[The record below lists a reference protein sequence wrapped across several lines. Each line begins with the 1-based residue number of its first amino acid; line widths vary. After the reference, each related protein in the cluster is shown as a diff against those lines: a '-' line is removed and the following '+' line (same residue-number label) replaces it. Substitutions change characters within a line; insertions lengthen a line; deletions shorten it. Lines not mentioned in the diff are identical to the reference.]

1 MKSSGVLIIDN
12 YYCAFYSGC
21 KVLEM
26 GLFYNYF
33 STNKRVISKYNH
45 KDLNIKHSSL
55 FFNEPHLLGI
65 SSLVELIIDICQCE
79 FDLGCEVLDQNN
91 TFQMN
96 ISTDKGVTVKQIS
109 QELIIVF
116 TRLSFK
122 EHHLMGLSSLAELI
136 IDKCRC
142 EFDPGL

>member
-1 MKSSGVLIIDN
+1 MDQQNPFQINNPNNKINRGKYNSKEFNNKHYYSTFEERYFLVMKSSGVLIIDN

-65 SSLVELIIDICQCE
+65 SSLVELIIDIC
-79 FDLGCEVLDQNN
+79 
-91 TFQMN
+91 
-96 ISTDKGVTVKQIS
+96 
-109 QELIIVF
+109 
-116 TRLSFK
+116 
-122 EHHLMGLSSLAELI
+122 
-136 IDKCRC
+136 
-142 EFDPGL
+142 